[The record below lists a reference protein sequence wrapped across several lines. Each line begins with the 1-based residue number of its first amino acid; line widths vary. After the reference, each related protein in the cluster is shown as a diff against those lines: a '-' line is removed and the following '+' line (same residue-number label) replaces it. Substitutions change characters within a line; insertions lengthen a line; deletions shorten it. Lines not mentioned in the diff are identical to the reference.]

1 MTNINNPI
9 HVVYILL
16 NCLQTLEY
24 LLCHTA
30 IHHTKLVIN
39 CLWQCKTLFRV
50 LHMQHY
56 CKATNCKFIVASM
69 PKLPEHRAGAN
80 GQAGQVLA

>member
-1 MTNINNPI
+1 MWYII
-9 HVVYILL
+9 ILL

-69 PKLPEHRAGAN
+69 PKLPEQSQYSKNVDLFDKFISFCRII
-80 GQAGQVLA
+80 